1 VIKAAYTQ
9 GYGMV
14 PSRSGEL
21 AQQRQQVNP
30 HNAVGR
36 ELKKDTSKYR
46 HHTTADSQNTPVRV
60 FKNPAKLL

>member
-1 VIKAAYTQ
+1 
-9 GYGMV
+9 MV